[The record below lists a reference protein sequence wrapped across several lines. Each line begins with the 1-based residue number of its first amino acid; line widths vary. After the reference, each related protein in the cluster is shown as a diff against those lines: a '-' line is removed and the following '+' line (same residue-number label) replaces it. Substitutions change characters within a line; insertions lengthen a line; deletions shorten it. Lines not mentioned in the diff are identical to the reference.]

1 MCKSFTANKK
11 LVISAKKNKI
21 DVFNVIICR
30 FPCTMFIFLSTIWE
44 SNFWYYVAKIVPP
57 NFFHRGGVKI
67 VPFHFLSR
75 LVSQINKPQRG
86 DRNSYLR
93 CLLHPASSHIIAF
106 EGLFIWEAGGYENPD
121 ETHGIVSIKS
131 FC

>member
-30 FPCTMFIFLSTIWE
+30 FPCTMFTFLSTIWE

-57 NFFHRGGVKI
+57 NFFHRDGVKI
-67 VPFHFLSR
+67 VPFHFLS
-75 LVSQINKPQRG
+75 
-86 DRNSYLR
+86 
-93 CLLHPASSHIIAF
+93 HPASSHITAF
-106 EGLFIWEAGGYENPD
+106 EGLFIWEAGGYENED